1 MEGKFESQYNDIIFK
16 VFLSWY
22 CNNMSYSLIY
32 RHEDVNLDARS
43 QHIIRYRPV
52 KDLIP
57 TGAVDLVWN
66 EMCRD

>member
-1 MEGKFESQYNDIIFK
+1 
-16 VFLSWY
+16 
-22 CNNMSYSLIY
+22 MSYSLIY

-57 TGAVDLVWN
+57 TGAVDLV
-66 EMCRD
+66 